1 MTVTINILVEYRNQ
15 PLCGVNVCSSQSRV
29 NSKNF
34 QVDSFY
40 LVLLNLFSIGKK
52 LRCQN
57 RFKFEEYSFNYQIR
71 NHCWIIFTA
80 KVCFKT
86 SIDQT
91 VNNFVNNVNKSL
103 LNRTVAIILLFK
115 PWFTN
120 KKKII
125 LWKNSDWITRK
136 RCENMAKVEWR
147 FHLREK
153 KSRNPN

>member
-15 PLCGVNVCSSQSRV
+15 SLYGVNVCSSQSRV

-40 LVLLNLFSIGKK
+40 LVLLNLFSIEKK

-57 RFKFEEYSFNYQIR
+57 RFKFKEYSFNYQIR

-91 VNNFVNNVNKSL
+91 VNNFVNNINKSL
-103 LNRTVAIILLFK
+103 LNRTVTIILLFK

-120 KKKII
+120 KK
-125 LWKNSDWITRK
+125 NYS
-136 RCENMAKVEWR
+136 M
-147 FHLREK
+147 EK
-153 KSRNPN
+153 FWLNYKEAMWEYG